1 MDIDWDNLNTEELN
15 NSHSEDISNDEEW
28 EYVEEIFEEDQSD
41 NPTVNEA
48 IKRIEQAKLYESL
61 LRHDF
66 FAPGS
71 ARPEIQSKVTKE
83 IRDFILERLTVLV
96 GIKQS
101 REEIPA
107 PVAAAMPWDESQIE
121 ALTSIAD
128 RLVEKKTATK
138 KTSDPVV
145 KPYVG
150 ASSSTL
156 TVNQVS
162 TGQQQNAPKMNPPE
176 PQVKVRKVK
185 KKKVQKQS
193 APEPA
198 AAKIESKQDPATGN
212 PVSENG
218 ITLYKGQV
226 SNKKGVAK
234 KMPTQREM
242 DALNSRQV
250 QRQSS
255 GGGSVGDKLLG
266 LAITHAQN
274 VNRNIVEED

>member
-1 MDIDWDNLNTEELN
+1 MDLDWDNLNTEELKK
-15 NSHSEDISNDEEW
+15 SHTEAVSDDEEW
-28 EYVEEIFEEDQSD
+28 EYVDEIFEEDDSD

-96 GIKQS
+96 GIKQAM
-101 REEIPA
+101 EEVST
-107 PVAAAMPWDESQIE
+107 PVAAAMPWDENQIE

-128 RLVEKKTATK
+128 RLVEKKNSSK
-138 KTSDPVV
+138 QSVNPVV
-145 KPYVG
+145 KPYAG
-150 ASSSTL
+150 ASSSSPV
-156 TVNQVS
+156 VNVAG
-162 TGQQQNAPKMNPPE
+162 TTQQENTPKMNPPE

-185 KKKVQKQS
+185 RRKVQQQE
-193 APEPA
+193 APKPA
-198 AAKIESKQDPATGN
+198 TPEIETKKDPVTGN

-226 SNKKGVAK
+226 ANKSKPAK
-234 KMPTQREM
+234 KMPSQREM
-242 DALNSRQV
+242 DMLNNRQV
-250 QRQSS
+250 QRQSIGS
-255 GGGSVGDKLLG
+255 GSVGDKLLG

-274 VNRNIVEED
+274 LNSNIIEED